1 MVIDMTF
8 HLRGGRFDP
17 LTTQIV
23 VLKKKNTVI
32 LLVSLTNL
40 LLTAELK
47 ILPFYSEVDSISS
60 NLQLLCDVLNNM
72 ICSYRKSQLLF

>member
-1 MVIDMTF
+1 MTF